1 MLHVITHH
9 YCGAGHAPSPRTVAG
24 LLAVWNPKVEFMPQ
38 QELDELQLKLLKTM
52 VYRLYNFSPFYKER
66 MKAANVTPDD
76 INTLADV
83 TKLPFMTK
91 KDLREYYPDRLFTVP
106 RREIVRYHAS
116 SGTTGKPTIV
126 AYTRSDIEMWSESL
140 ARALSSIGLGPD
152 DVVQVANTYGLFTG
166 GLGFHYAAEK
176 IGAAVVPASTGNTER
191 QIQMIQDLGVTAMA
205 ATPSYMMYLGEVADK
220 MGVSIKDTT
229 LKYGLLGAEPW
240 SDKMRDRIQEWLGVT
255 GINCFGASELAGPL
269 WSECDHQC
277 GIHIWR
283 DICLLEIID
292 PETGEQV
299 GPGERGEMVL
309 TMLQK
314 EAFPIVRY
322 RMGDITTMETE
333 KCACGRTHPRI
344 SRITG
349 RVDDMLIIRGINV
362 FPSQVEYCLHTNPEV
377 GNEFQI
383 LVDRKGYMDE
393 MMVKV
398 ELKPEAFTDN
408 ILELNALRERIGSR
422 LKSSLNVG
430 AKVELVAPGTL
441 PRFEGKAKRVVDRRE
456 I

>member
-1 MLHVITHH
+1 
-9 YCGAGHAPSPRTVAG
+9 
-24 LLAVWNPKVEFMPQ
+24 MPNH
-38 QELDELQLKLLKTM
+38 ELDELQLKLLKTM

-66 MKAANVTPDD
+66 MKVAGVTPDD
-76 INTLADV
+76 IHTLADV

-91 KDLREYYPDRLFTVP
+91 KDLREYYPDHLFTVP

-140 ARALSSIGLGPD
+140 ARALTSIGLGPD
-152 DVVQVANTYGLFTG
+152 DIVQVANTYGLFTG

-220 MGVSIKDTT
+220 MGISIKNDTT
-229 LKYGLLGAEPW
+229 LRYGLLGAEPW

-269 WSECDHQC
+269 WSECACQS

-292 PETGEQV
+292 PSTGEQV
-299 GPGERGEMVL
+299 APGERGEMVL

-322 RMGDITTMETE
+322 RMGDLTTMDTET
-333 KCACGRTHPRI
+333 CACGRTHPRI

-362 FPSQVEYCLHTNPEV
+362 FPSQVEHCLHTNPEV

-408 ILELNALRERIGSR
+408 IIELNALRERIGSR
-422 LKSSLNVG
+422 LKTSLNVG
-430 AKVELVAPGTL
+430 ARVELVAPGSL